1 MDKVSFELNLL
12 TYWKMNGVEWLYKYK
27 DRIKQYRDGE
37 NLVNH
42 ELFMD
47 MTSDGLFQDIG
58 DVARLM
64 DVTGD
69 DVKVS
74 IDLLIANRIETSSN
88 E

>member
-1 MDKVSFELNLL
+1 MDRTALELNLL
-12 TYWKMNGVEWLYKYK
+12 TYWKKNGVEWLYKYK
-27 DRIKQYRDGE
+27 HRIKQYREEE

-47 MTSDGLFQDIG
+47 MTSGGLFQDIE
-58 DVARLM
+58 DVASLM

-74 IDLLIANRIETSSN
+74 VDQLIANRKGTMAN
-88 E
+88 G